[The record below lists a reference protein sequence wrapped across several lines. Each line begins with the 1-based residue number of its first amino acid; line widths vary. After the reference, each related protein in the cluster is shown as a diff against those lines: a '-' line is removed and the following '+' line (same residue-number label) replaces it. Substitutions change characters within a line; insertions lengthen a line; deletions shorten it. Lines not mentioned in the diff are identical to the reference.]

1 MITVRTVEA
10 RPGHRLALSFSDGTS
25 GVADLSAH
33 MTRAPF
39 NAVADES
46 VFRRAI
52 VEHGA
57 VEWPGTDVG
66 ISTEA
71 LYALAHGLPVP
82 RTIEDVRSNE
92 AAVSRRGG

>member
-1 MITVRTVEA
+1 MLQVRAVKAES
-10 RPGHRLALSFSDGTS
+10 GHRLALSFSDGTS

-57 VEWPGTDVG
+57 VEWPGTEVG

-71 LYALAHGLPVP
+71 LYALAHGLPKP
-82 RTIEDVRSNE
+82 RTLQDVRSNE